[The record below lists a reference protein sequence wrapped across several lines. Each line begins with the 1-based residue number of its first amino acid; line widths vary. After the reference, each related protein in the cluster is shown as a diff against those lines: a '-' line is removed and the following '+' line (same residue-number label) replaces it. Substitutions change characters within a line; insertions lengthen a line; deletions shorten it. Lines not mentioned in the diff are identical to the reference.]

1 MDKGIHL
8 ARFLGRDILRDVKAF
23 DLARDMGGQGRR
35 IESRDTANA
44 RTSVDDI
51 VPSGGHIVAHGETM
65 PKPVMTTRRFTD
77 DSSNRQSKGGFGWPR
92 KPRGITGPTR
102 PDASPRG
109 LHGNT
114 QTALTPCA
122 RRRGADRL
130 ALITACRAN

>member
-51 VPSGGHIVAHGETM
+51 VPSGGHIVAHGGNDAQAG
-65 PKPVMTTRRFTD
+65 D
-77 DSSNRQSKGGFGWPR
+77 DDTS
-92 KPRGITGPTR
+92 
-102 PDASPRG
+102 
-109 LHGNT
+109 LHG
-114 QTALTPCA
+114 
-122 RRRGADRL
+122 
-130 ALITACRAN
+130 